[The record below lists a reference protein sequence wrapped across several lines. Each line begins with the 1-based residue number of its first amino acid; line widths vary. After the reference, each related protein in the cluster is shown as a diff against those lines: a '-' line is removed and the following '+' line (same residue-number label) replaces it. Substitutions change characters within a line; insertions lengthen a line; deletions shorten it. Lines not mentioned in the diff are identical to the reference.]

1 MNPAV
6 VAAALTLVLVAG
18 TGVVATNVAERQAV
32 TLSVLGLSLTI
43 LFLALEAPDVALA
56 QLGVGTVVVPLMVML
71 AIRKVRSTR

>member
-1 MNPAV
+1 MNAV
-6 VAAALTLVLVAG
+6 VVGAALTLVLVAG
-18 TGVVATNVAERQAV
+18 TAVVTTNVPERQAL

>member
-1 MNPAV
+1 MNSAV

-18 TGVVATNVAERQAV
+18 TAVVATNVAERQAV

-43 LFLALEAPDVALA
+43 LFLALEGPDVALA

>member
-1 MNPAV
+1 MNSAV

-18 TGVVATNVAERQAV
+18 TAVVATNVAERQAV

>member
-18 TGVVATNVAERQAV
+18 TAVVATNVAERQAV

-56 QLGVGTVVVPLMVML
+56 QLGVGTVVLPLMVML